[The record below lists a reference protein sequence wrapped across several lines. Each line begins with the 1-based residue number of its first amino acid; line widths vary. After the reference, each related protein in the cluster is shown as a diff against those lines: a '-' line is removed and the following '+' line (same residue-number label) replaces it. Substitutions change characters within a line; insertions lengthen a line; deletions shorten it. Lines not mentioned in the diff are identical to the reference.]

1 MFLRAKHV
9 QESLQVKKETTEY
22 LEDLEKDLLQ
32 QIDGLGGNALFAKI
46 VGLLSPSR
54 IQTA

>member
-1 MFLRAKHV
+1 MKR
-9 QESLQVKKETTEY
+9 ETTEY

-32 QIDGLGGNALFAKI
+32 QIHGLGGNAMFSKI